1 MTARLIENAYGKADV
16 RLVQVNRAGNRHTLR
31 DLTVE
36 TELQGDFVA
45 AYRDGDNRQVLPT
58 DTMKNAV
65 YALAHQRQRP
75 AAEGFEPIEVFA
87 EALVERFLDATPA
100 AASASVTIQQ
110 HAWIPI
116 ETANG
121 KPHPR
126 AFTRPE
132 TATRRT
138 VVLGDRDSV
147 EVRAGIENLR
157 VLKTSDSGF
166 SNFLHD
172 EFTTLKDAE
181 DRILATDLS
190 AEWVYGTAPADY
202 DATFAAVRATLLDCF
217 ADHRSLS
224 VQHTLQLLADAVFDA
239 HPEVE
244 GLHLSLPNIHHLVV
258 DMKRLGLENTNTIFV
273 ATEAPYGVIEGTF
286 ERA

>member
-1 MTARLIENAYGKADV
+1 MTARLIENAYGKAEV
-16 RLVQVNRAGNRHTLR
+16 RLVQVHRTANRHTLR

-58 DTMKNAV
+58 DTMKNTV
-65 YALAHQRQRP
+65 YALAQQRGP
-75 AAEGFEPIEVFA
+75 EPIEAFA
-87 EALVERFLDATPA
+87 EALVERLLEAAPA
-100 AASASVTIQQ
+100 ATSASVTIQQ
-110 HAWIPI
+110 HAWAPI
-116 ETANG
+116 ETLDG

-126 AFTRPE
+126 AYTRPE

-138 VVLGDRDSV
+138 VVLGDRESV
-147 EVRAGIENLR
+147 EIRAGIENLR

-172 EFTTLKDAE
+172 EFTTLEDAE

-190 AEWVYGTAPADY
+190 AEWVYGTIPADY

-224 VQHTLQLLADAVFDA
+224 VQHTLQLLANAVFDA
-239 HPEVE
+239 HPEVA
-244 GLHLSLPNIHHLVV
+244 GLHLSLPNIHHLRV
-258 DMKRLGLENTNTIFV
+258 DMERLGLENTNTIFV

>member
-1 MTARLIENAYGKADV
+1 MTASLGWNRYGKSRV
-16 RLVQVNRAGNRHTLR
+16 RVMKVDRSRAQHRVR
-31 DLTVE
+31 ELTVSIGLEGAFE
-36 TELQGDFVA
+36 TA
-45 AYRDGDNRQVLPT
+45 HTMGDNSDVLPT
-58 DTMKNAV
+58 DTMKNTV
-65 YALAHQRQRP
+65 YALAQQRGP
-75 AAEGFEPIEVFA
+75 EPIEAFA
-87 EALVERFLDATPA
+87 EALVERLLEAAPA
-100 AASASVTIQQ
+100 ATSASVTIQQ
-110 HAWIPI
+110 HAWAPI
-116 ETANG
+116 ETLDG

-126 AFTRPE
+126 AYTRPE

-138 VVLGDRDSV
+138 VVLGDRESV
-147 EVRAGIENLR
+147 EIRAGIENLR

-172 EFTTLKDAE
+172 EFTTLEDAE

-190 AEWVYGTAPADY
+190 AEWVYGTIPSDY

-224 VQHTLQLLADAVFDA
+224 VQHTLQLLANAVFDA
-239 HPEVE
+239 HPEVA
-244 GLHLSLPNIHHLVV
+244 GLHLSLPNIHHLRV
-258 DMKRLGLENTNTIFV
+258 DMERLGLENTNTIFV